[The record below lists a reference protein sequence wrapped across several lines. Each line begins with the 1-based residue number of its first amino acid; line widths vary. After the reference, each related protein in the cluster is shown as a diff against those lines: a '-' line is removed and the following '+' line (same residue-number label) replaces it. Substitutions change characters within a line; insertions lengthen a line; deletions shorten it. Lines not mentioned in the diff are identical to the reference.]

1 VRISSRGTISGGP
14 VFWLLAS
21 PVIAAYWIIYAVAWC
36 LIRGGM
42 ALIDWH
48 AARAARKRLQAP
60 PRTS

>member
-1 VRISSRGTISGGP
+1 MHPLG
-14 VFWLLAS
+14 WLLAS

-48 AARAARKRLQAP
+48 AARAARKRLA
-60 PRTS
+60 R